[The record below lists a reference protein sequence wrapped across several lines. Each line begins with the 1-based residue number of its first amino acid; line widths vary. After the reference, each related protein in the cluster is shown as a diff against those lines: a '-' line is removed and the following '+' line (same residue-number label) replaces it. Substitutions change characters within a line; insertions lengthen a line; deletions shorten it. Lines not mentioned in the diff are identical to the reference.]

1 MIDLVLA
8 DAELEQVPKPLQDHP
23 QVTADARKREL
34 DPAAMLLDSSR
45 HHAAMQDL
53 PDGDRRGRADIV
65 HFALLVVLE
74 SRAGKA
80 GRVRPWVHTRDDLLV
95 TIDPETRLPKQL
107 HRFRG
112 LMRQLL
118 SAGRVGP
125 EGRDLM
131 VTEPDRTL
139 IDVVD
144 GLGDPVVVLDADG
157 EPATQDRI
165 VDAVGDDG
173 TVVIGAFPSGGYR
186 SDLPDAPRRALGEEP
201 LMAWAVA
208 GEVVA
213 GVARRGDEGQR

>member
-8 DAELEQVPKPLQDHP
+8 DAELEPVPKALQDHP
-23 QVTADARKREL
+23 QVTADARKRDL
-34 DPAAMLLDSSR
+34 DPDAMILDSSR

-53 PDGDRRGRADIV
+53 AEGDRRGRPDIV
-65 HFALLVVLE
+65 HFALLICLE
-74 SRAGKA
+74 SRAAAA

-107 HRFRG
+107 DRFTG

-139 IDVVD
+139 TDVVD
-144 GLGDPVVVLDADG
+144 GLGDPVVVMDAEG
-157 EPATQDRI
+157 EPATQDQV

-186 SDLPDAPRRALGEEP
+186 SELPDAPRRALGDEP